1 MVAITKTPTVTDF
14 KNNLDIYFEQAQ
26 ATQEPVV
33 VTGNEAKFVVL
44 NAGAY
49 QALLDR
55 IELLDSVA
63 GLYRAELDFAHGRSR
78 PAREAL
84 EELGRQ
90 HGILP

>member
-1 MVAITKTPTVTDF
+1 MDF
-14 KNNLDIYFEQAQ
+14 KNNPDTYFEQAQ

-33 VTGNEAKFVVL
+33 VVAGDEAKFVVL

-63 GLYRAELDFAHGRSR
+63 GLYQAELDFAQGRSR
-78 PAREAL
+78 SAREAF
-84 EELGRQ
+84 EESRQQLG
-90 HGILP
+90 ISP